1 MLDIDDAVY
10 LFGTLF
16 SIAFWA
22 SMMIVIMTCMK
33 IAMGIAKDMKNWN
46 KRRND

>member
-1 MLDIDDAVY
+1 MLDIDDAIT

-16 SIAFWA
+16 SITFWA

-33 IAMGIAKDMKNWN
+33 IAIGITKDMKNWN
-46 KRRND
+46 KRRSD